1 MVSRRTSRVN
11 EQLREEISALL
22 RQLRDPRLAEIVS
35 ITEVQTTPD
44 YRSARVFVSTLGEE
58 LEKAQTIEALEKAS
72 GFIRR
77 ELKPRLNMRAIPI
90 LTFVRDDS
98 LESGQRLTELIK
110 EAAPGPEEKEDD
122 VGQRGQ
128 AGSGSTGGKRA

>member
-1 MVSRRTSRVN
+1 MVSRRASRVN
-11 EQLREEISALL
+11 QQLREEISALL

-44 YRSARVFVSTLGEE
+44 YHSARVFVSTLGEE
-58 LEKAQTIEALEKAS
+58 IEKVQTIEALEKAA

-77 ELKPRLNMRAIPI
+77 ELKPRLNMRATPM

-98 LESGQRLTELIK
+98 LERGQQLSELIK
-110 EAAPGPEEKEDD
+110 EAAPVPDPAKE
-122 VGQRGQ
+122 
-128 AGSGSTGGKRA
+128 GGA